1 MPGVRRVA
9 RGAALEPVDVVVA
22 GAGVSGLY
30 AAWSLRTR
38 DPGPRALFGGP
49 RPPSVAV
56 FDMAQRVG
64 GRLLSVAPPLAPHLR
79 AELGGMRFLPT
90 QRLVAGLIEQLG
102 LDTRPLQLADEHSL
116 VYLRGETHRI
126 PELADPQ
133 VRLPYDLAPA
143 ERGRTPTQL
152 LASAIFAHVPEA
164 LELDRRDWATI
175 KRTREALGRPLSDL
189 SLLDLMRDGLS
200 SEAIELATFG
210 SGYETF
216 LRAYNAGDMLQTLV
230 SLASQD
236 FHTPLGGYDALPRA
250 LAQRYA
256 KAGGELHLE
265 HRLLTVE
272 QGERDGERVLRCM
285 LDHRGDLVAIEA
297 RAVVL
302 ALPAAALPAL
312 DQTGFLFDSREVRA
326 DLTAVA
332 PVPASKL
339 FLAFDEPWWRRL
351 GSSVGHLATDL
362 PLRQVMYFG
371 IEGDTEGGT
380 EGDGHALLMA
390 SYNQSLST
398 WYWAD
403 AFDPAEG
410 AFPAQGHVPAGLEAP
425 RAMVAAAQ
433 RQLTEAYGF
442 DIPDPYWAVYKD
454 WAVEPYNGG
463 WSQWRLGARSYEVM
477 PRVRKPVADAHVYV
491 CGDAFSDL
499 PGWVEGAL
507 STTERVLQDH
517 LGLTF
522 PADRLPPGWDL
533 GV

>member
-1 MPGVRRVA
+1 MSGVRRV
-9 RGAALEPVDVVVA
+9 DVAVV

-30 AAWSLRTR
+30 AGWSLRTR
-38 DPGPRALFGGP
+38 DARPRALLGGP
-49 RPPSVAV
+49 ERPSVAV
-56 FDMAQRVG
+56 FDMAARVG
-64 GRLLSVAPPLAPHLR
+64 GRLLSVTPPLAPHLR

-90 QRLVAGLIEQLG
+90 QRLVAGLIERLG
-102 LDTRPLQLADEHSL
+102 LPIRPLQLADEHSL

-126 PELADPQ
+126 PELADPDT
-133 VRLPYDLAPA
+133 RLPYDLAPE

-152 LASAIFAHVPEA
+152 LAAVILAHVPEA
-164 LELDRRDWATI
+164 LELSRRDWATV
-175 KRTREALGRPLSDL
+175 KRTHEALGRPLADL
-189 SLLDLMRDGLS
+189 TLLDLMRDALS
-200 SEAIELATFG
+200 EDAIELAALG

-216 LRAYNAGDMLQTLV
+216 LRDYNAGDMLQTLV

-236 FHTPLGGYDALPRA
+236 FHTPADGYEALPRR
-250 LAQRYA
+250 LADELAR
-256 KAGGELHLE
+256 AGGELHLE

-272 QGERDGERVLRCM
+272 RADEDGRLRCLFDRRGELVP
-285 LDHRGDLVAIEA
+285 LDAL
-297 RAVVL
+297 AVIL

-312 DQTGFLFDSREVRA
+312 DQAGFLFGSREVRA

-362 PLRQVMYFG
+362 PLRQAIYFG
-371 IEGDTEGGT
+371 IEGEMEGA
-380 EGDGHALLMA
+380 EAADGHSLLMA
-390 SYNQSLST
+390 SYSQSLAT

-403 AFDPAEG
+403 AFDPA
-410 AFPAQGHVPAGLEAP
+410 ADLEAP
-425 RAMVAAAQ
+425 PAMVAEAR
-433 RQLTEAYGF
+433 RQLTQAYGF
-442 DIPDPYWAVYKD
+442 DIPEPYWAAYKD
-454 WAVEPYNGG
+454 WAEPPFNGG

-477 PRVRKPVADAHVYV
+477 PRVRRPVPDAHLFV

-517 LGLTF
+517 LGLAG
-522 PADRLPPGWDL
+522 PDWLPPGWDI

>member
-1 MPGVRRVA
+1 MMRAIAAVA
-9 RGAALEPVDVVVA
+9 ATPRIREPVDVVVV

-30 AAWSLRTR
+30 AGWSLRTR
-38 DPGPRALFGGP
+38 KPRPRALFGGP
-49 RPPSVAV
+49 QAPSVAV
-56 FDMAQRVG
+56 FDMAERVG
-64 GRLLSVAPPLAPHLR
+64 GRLLSAAPPLATHLR

-102 LDTRPLQLADEHSL
+102 LEIRPLQLADEHSL

-152 LASAIFAHVPEA
+152 LASTIVAHVPEA
-164 LELDRRDWATI
+164 LELGRRDWATI
-175 KRTREALGRPLSDL
+175 KQTREALGRPLSEL
-189 SLLDLMRDGLS
+189 SLLELMRDSLS
-200 SEAIELATFG
+200 SEAIELAALG

-216 LRAYNAGDMLQTLV
+216 LRAYNAGDMMQTLV

-236 FHTPLGGYDALPRA
+236 FHTPVAGYDALPRA
-250 LAQRYA
+250 LAEGFV
-256 KAGGELHLE
+256 KAGGDLHLE

-272 QGERDGERVLRCM
+272 HAGGDGEHPLRCL
-285 LDHRGDLVAIEA
+285 LDHRGDLVAVDA
-297 RAVVL
+297 HAVVL
-302 ALPAAALPAL
+302 ALPAAAVPAL
-312 DQTGFLFDSREVRA
+312 DQTSFLFDSREVRA

-339 FLAFDEPWWRRL
+339 FLAFEEPWWLRL
-351 GSSVGHLATDL
+351 GSTVGHLATDL
-362 PLRQVMYFG
+362 PLRQALYFG
-371 IEGDTEGGT
+371 VEP
-380 EGDGHALLMA
+380 DGHALLMA
-390 SYNQSLST
+390 SYTQSLST

-410 AFPAQGHVPAGLEAP
+410 EFAAEGVPPGLEAP
-425 RAMVAAAQ
+425 QAMVAAAQ
-433 RQLTEAYGF
+433 RQLTAAYGF
-442 DIPDPYWAVYKD
+442 EVPDPYWAVFKD
-454 WAVEPYNGG
+454 WAVSPFNGG
-463 WSQWRLGARSYEVM
+463 WSQWRLGARSYEVI
-477 PRVRKPVADAHVYV
+477 PRVRKPVPDAHVYV

-517 LGLTF
+517 FGLTW
-522 PADRLPPGWDL
+522 PAERLPPGWDL
-533 GV
+533 GL